1 MVFPLDESINISLLN
16 IMKQDRV
23 KAEKKRVIVATR
35 RVTRAEKILAKA
47 KKALNLTK
55 KRVMN
60 ATRAQKRA
68 AKE

>member
-1 MVFPLDESINISLLN
+1 MVFPLDESINICLLN

-23 KAEKKRVIVATR
+23 KGEKKRLVAVTR
-35 RVTRAEKILAKA
+35 RVARAEKMLAKA
-47 KKALNLTK
+47 KKALNITK
-55 KRVMN
+55 KRIVN